1 MDNNEHIIP
10 EQYPEQ
16 TAQPTVY
23 DQPAVSS
30 EPAPQPSPFANS
42 PYVAQPAQQPYRPYN
57 PAPAASGEHSP
68 APTPKEPKQKGVR
81 GGHLVLA
88 VGLMA
93 LIMIVAC
100 VITAACVN
108 RYWRGQINHITK
120 SVDERIAVMQDELDN
135 INRPDSNNGESASG
149 TPNENPLG
157 GMTPAQVYAQNV
169 ESVVAIECTIT
180 SGSGQGTSS
189 GSGFVMTADGYVITN
204 YHVVEDATKRM
215 VVMSDGAEYEAEF
228 IGGDKAN
235 DIALLKIQ
243 ASDLRPVNIGVSDN
257 LIVGDQV
264 VAIGNPLGELA
275 STLTVGYISAKE
287 RIVATDGSQINMLQ
301 TDAAINPGNS
311 GGPLFNMNG
320 EVIGITS
327 AKYSGMTSSGA
338 TIEGIG
344 FAIPMD
350 DVYDM
355 LDDLRQYGYI
365 TGGYLGV
372 SVSDVDMQTA
382 ELYGLPFGALVH
394 SVEPNS
400 CAAMA
405 GMKKQDIITNVGGY
419 KVENLNDLSRALR
432 KFDAGDEITI
442 TVYRSG
448 GDVVLNV
455 TLDAKPTSNGES
467 TPDVPEESTQI
478 PGPSGGFEDWFDHF
492 FG

>member
-10 EQYPEQ
+10 EQTPEQ
-16 TAQPTVY
+16 APQPTAY
-23 DQPAVSS
+23 TEPTASQ

-42 PYVAQPAQQPYRPYN
+42 PYIMPPSQAPYRPYN
-57 PAPAASGEHSP
+57 PAPAVAP
-68 APTPKEPKQKGVR
+68 APKPVAPAPKETKKKGVR
-81 GGHLVLA
+81 AGHLVLTA
-88 VGLMA
+88 GLMV
-93 LIMIVAC
+93 LVVIVAC
-100 VITAACVN
+100 IITAASVN
-108 RYWRGQINHITK
+108 RYWRGQINQITQ
-120 SVDERIAVMQDELDN
+120 SVEERIEVMQDEVDN
-135 INRPDSNNGESASG
+135 IQRPGTNNGDSVSG

-169 ESVVAIECTIT
+169 ESVVAINCVL
-180 SGSGQGTSS
+180 SNGSSS

-204 YHVVEDATKRM
+204 YHVVENATRIAVVMHDGTEYDAT
-215 VVMSDGAEYEAEF
+215 Y

-235 DIALLKIQ
+235 DIALLKMT
-243 ASDLRPVNIGVSDN
+243 ASDLRPVKIGVSDD

-320 EVIGITS
+320 EVVGITS
-327 AKYSGMTSSGA
+327 AKYSGLTSSGA

-400 CAAMA
+400 CAAKA

>member
-10 EQYPEQ
+10 EQTPEQ
-16 TAQPTVY
+16 VS
-23 DQPAVSS
+23 QPAAYA
-30 EPAPQPSPFANS
+30 EPTKVYCEPTPAPSPFANS
-42 PYVAQPAQQPYRPYN
+42 PYNIPPTQQVPYKPYT
-57 PAPAASGEHSP
+57 PAPASSQQP
-68 APTPKEPKQKGVR
+68 PKQEPKKTGVR
-81 GGHLVLA
+81 GGHLVLTA
-88 VGLMA
+88 GLMV
-93 LIMIVAC
+93 LVVIVAC

-108 RYWRGQINHITK
+108 RYWRGQMKNITQ
-120 SVDERIAVMQDELDN
+120 SVDERIEVMQEQVDN
-135 INRPDSNNGESASG
+135 VKHPEADNGGSISG

-157 GMTPAQVYAQNV
+157 GMTPAQVYAQNA

-180 SGSGQGTSS
+180 SGSGQGVSS

-204 YHVVEDATKRM
+204 YHVVEGATKRM
-215 VVMSDGAEYEAEF
+215 VVMSDGTEYEASF
-228 IGGDKAN
+228 VGGDEAN

-243 ASDLRPVNIGVSDN
+243 ASGLRPVNIGVSDN

-275 STLTVGYISAKE
+275 STLTVGYISAKD

-327 AKYSGMTSSGA
+327 AKYSGLTSSGA

-372 SVSDVDMQTA
+372 SVSDVDRQTA
-382 ELYGLPFGALVH
+382 EMYGLPYGALVH
-394 SVEPNS
+394 AVESGS
-400 CAAMA
+400 CAGKA

-419 KVENLNDLSRALR
+419 KVTNLNDLSRALR
-432 KFDAGDEITI
+432 KFDAGDQITI

-448 GDVVLNV
+448 GDVILNV
-455 TLDAKPTSNGES
+455 TLDAKPASNGQS
-467 TPDVPEESTQI
+467 TPTTPEESTQ
-478 PGPSGGFEDWFDHF
+478 GPTGGIEDWFDHF